1 MKELATI
8 MSAEAHRPRREHG
21 QVIVLFALALVAI
34 VAAVGLVLDGGSA
47 YSQRRTEQSAADLS
61 ALAAANDYLLNSDAS
76 LATARARTVAAVNGF
91 THGINN
97 VSVNV
102 TITTVTG
109 ASVQVDIVAPHANN
123 FAAIV
128 GMPKWTISTTA
139 TALAGFP
146 DTALGAGP
154 IIFSIDDFGSDGQP
168 LSQYGNSASPYD
180 FGEANGDIPVSP
192 GDIAW
197 TNYGTGNLDANQVD
211 DMVTGS
217 LVISKT
223 LAFGEYIGQHN
234 NGNKTTLYTD
244 VDQYLGGT
252 DIPVPIV
259 DHNGNFQGW
268 ATFHAVS
275 ASGGST
281 KHLVG
286 YFKNNFFNER
296 LKVGCSLGTCPR
308 YLGSPSLALVN

>member
-1 MKELATI
+1 
-8 MSAEAHRPRREHG
+8 MSTRSDRPEREHG

-47 YSQRRTEQSAADLS
+47 YAQRRTEQSAADLS
-61 ALAAANDYLLNSDAS
+61 ALAGANDYLLNGDSA
-76 LATARARTVAAVNGF
+76 LATARARTVAAANGF
-91 THGINN
+91 THGANN
-97 VSVNV
+97 VTVNV
-102 TITTVTG
+102 TITTTNG

-128 GMPKWTISTTA
+128 GMPKWTVSTTA

-146 DTALGAGP
+146 DTAIGAGP
-154 IIFSIDDFGSDGQP
+154 IIFSIDAFGSDGQP
-168 LSQYGNSASPYD
+168 LSQYRNPASPYN
-180 FGEANGDIPVSP
+180 FGETNGDIPVSS

-197 TNYGTGNLDANQVD
+197 TNYGTGNLDSNQVD
-211 DMVTGS
+211 NMVTGS
-217 LVISKT
+217 LVITKT

-234 NGNKTTLYTD
+234 NGNKTTLYSD
-244 VDQYLGGT
+244 VNQFLSGT

-268 ATFHAVS
+268 ATFHVVS
-275 ASGGST
+275 ADGASSKNLT
-281 KHLVG
+281 G

-296 LKVGCSLGTCPR
+296 LRVGCQLGTCPR
-308 YLGSPSLALVN
+308 YLGSPSLSLVN